1 MVRTV
6 QAVISKDGEVHL
18 IEPIT
23 LEGEHRA
30 LVMIMDEAPAELPI
44 LACELSLL
52 EWNLPEEDLA
62 WMHLQ

>member
-18 IEPIT
+18 IEPIK
-23 LEGEHRA
+23 LDGEHRA
-30 LVMIMDEAPAELPI
+30 LVMIMDEVPAELPV
-44 LACELSLL
+44 LACELSLT
-52 EWNLPEEDLA
+52 EWNLPEEDAA